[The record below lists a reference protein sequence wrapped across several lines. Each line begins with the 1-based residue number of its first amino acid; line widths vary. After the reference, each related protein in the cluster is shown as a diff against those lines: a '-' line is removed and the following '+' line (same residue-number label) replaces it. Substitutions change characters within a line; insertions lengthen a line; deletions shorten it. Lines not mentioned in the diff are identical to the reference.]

1 MYKFHYDVIKEQ
13 YGDRAKLLFTD
24 TDSLCYHIRTDD
36 FYKEMKDNEE
46 HYDLSDYPEDSP
58 FYSTENKKVLGKF
71 KDECNGKAPSEFAGL
86 RPKMYSL
93 KVPNEETKKKAKGVQ
108 KAYVKNKIC
117 HEDYVR
123 CLRSEKREDKQQR
136 AKWCAIRSYKHQLK
150 SIELNKVGLCAYDNK
165 RYLLD
170 RRRSEWGD
178 GIESLSYGHHRI
190 KKLTFDRI

>member
-1 MYKFHYDVIKEQ
+1 MSVF
-13 YGDRAKLLFTD
+13 
-24 TDSLCYHIRTDD
+24 
-36 FYKEMKDNEE
+36 
-46 HYDLSDYPEDSP
+46 DLSDDIMELILIELLPRQRYNQVVREYKDPRFHKGAARVLKGMDGSHPGRVYLRVIHPVFTSWPHYP
-58 FYSTENKKVLGKF
+58 
-71 KDECNGKAPSEFAGL
+71 
-86 RPKMYSL
+86 M
-93 KVPNEETKKKAKGVQ
+93 
-108 KAYVKNKIC
+108 
-117 HEDYVR
+117 R

-190 KKLTFDRI
+190 